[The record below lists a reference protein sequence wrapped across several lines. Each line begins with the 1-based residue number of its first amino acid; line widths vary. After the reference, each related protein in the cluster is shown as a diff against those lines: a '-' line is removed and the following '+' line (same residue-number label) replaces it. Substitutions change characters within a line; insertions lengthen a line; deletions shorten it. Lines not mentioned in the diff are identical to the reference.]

1 MKKIILVA
9 GAPNSINAE
18 IIHKTWKNLSKNIKK
33 KIFLIGNYKLIL
45 SQFKKLRLKTKIKDV
60 EKINNKN
67 DLSLKIID
75 VPLKFKNPFKVSL
88 KESSKYVI
96 KSLDLAHNACIKKKI
111 KGFINCPI
119 DKKLLNKAKIIG
131 VTEYLAKKNRIKNN
145 SEVMMIYNQK
155 LSVVPI
161 TTHIKLKKVAS
172 SLNQNLIYKK
182 LITLNNDYKKL
193 FKKKPKICLLGLNP
207 HNGELLKDSEEVK
220 IIMPSILRLKKKGL
234 NIQGPLVADTVFIN
248 KFKEFDVIVGMYHDQ
263 VLSPFKTLF
272 NFDAINITLGLN
284 YLRLSPDHGTAVN
297 LIYKKKANYTSL
309 YKCINFMNKIN

>member
-88 KESSKYVI
+88 RESSKYVI

-119 DKKLLNKAKIIG
+119 DKKLLNNGKIIG

-182 LITLNNDYKKL
+182 LITLNNDYKRL

-207 HNGELLKDSEEVK
+207 HNAELLKDSEEVK

-284 YLRLSPDHGTAVN
+284 YLRVSPDHGTAVN